1 MGEII
6 DEIIK
11 ADRIT
16 ALTGAGMSVESGIAP
31 FRGENGLWK
40 KFDPQ
45 EMASVT
51 AFEKDPE
58 RCWKL
63 FKLQIEE
70 CLDSAPHKGH
80 YSLVEMEE
88 HGLNSVIT
96 QNIDGLH
103 QKAGNEEVLELHGSL
118 DRLICLSC
126 GKQFET
132 SEFQNEI
139 VRDEIP
145 ICNCDEILKPDVVL
159 FGEPLPENILK
170 NAWLEAER
178 SDLIF
183 SLGTSAVV
191 QPAASIPT
199 IAKEGGATVIEI
211 NLEETPLTGRVTD
224 HFIEGKI
231 GEELPKLLDLL

>member
-1 MGEII
+1 MDEII
-6 DEIIK
+6 DEIRK

-31 FRGENGLWK
+31 FRGEDGLWNE
-40 KFDPQ
+40 FDPQ
-45 EMASVT
+45 KMASISSFKKNPT
-51 AFEKDPE
+51 K
-58 RCWKL
+58 CWKL

-70 CLDSAPHKGH
+70 CLDSSPHKGH
-80 YSLVEMEE
+80 NSLVEMEE
-88 HGLNSVIT
+88 LGLKSVIT

-118 DRLICLSC
+118 DRLICPSC
-126 GKQFET
+126 YKEYKT
-132 SEFQNEI
+132 SDFK
-139 VRDEIP
+139 DEIIQGNIP
-145 ICNCDEILKPDVVL
+145 TCNCDEILKPDVVL
-159 FGEPLPENILK
+159 FGERLPKDVLK
-170 NAWLEAER
+170 KAWLEAER
-178 SDLIF
+178 CDLIL

-211 NLEETPLTGRVTD
+211 NLEETPLTRRVTD

-231 GEELPKLLDLL
+231 GDELPKLLDRL